1 MEYKLKGLFFYVI
14 KILVTKLLVIK
25 LLLIKLFAIFGSKNI
40 GMKTPFVFG
49 KIVTGEA
56 FTNRESETQRLMN
69 NFQSGT
75 NTVLISPRRWGKS
88 SLVFHAAEQFRKNNK
103 KIRFIFLDLFKAR
116 TEEQFYEMLA
126 KETIRVLSSRMEDIV
141 STSRTLLGRF
151 LPKVSFNPAPGLE
164 FELSLDWDE
173 IAKDPDDIIE
183 MPEKLARQKKCK
195 VIVCVDEF
203 QNIAFFDNH
212 VDLQKKLRAVWQTHQ
227 KSSYCLYGSKKN
239 MLMNVFS
246 NYSMPFYKFGDIIF
260 LKKIKQEEWHQYIF
274 ERFQRSK
281 KTIETSAIEEI
292 TLLTKNHPHYVQQL
306 AQLAWLRTRYKCD
319 EVVVK
324 QAFEGLIDQ
333 LSMLFQSQLDT
344 LSRSQINFLKAILD
358 KPEQISAS
366 QTISKYRLGSSAN
379 IQQIKKALIKK
390 EMIDVNKADIELLDP
405 VFEHWLRE
413 YYFAG

>member
-1 MEYKLKGLFFYVI
+1 ME
-14 KILVTKLLVIK
+14 
-25 LLLIKLFAIFGSKNI
+25 
-40 GMKTPFVFG
+40 TPFVFG
-49 KIVTGEA
+49 KIVTGKA
-56 FTNRESETQRLMN
+56 FTNRESETHRLMS

-88 SLVFHAAEQFRKNNK
+88 SLVFHAAQQFRQKNK

-126 KETIRVLSSRMEDIV
+126 KETIRVFSNRMEDIV

-164 FELSLDWDE
+164 FELTMDWEE

-183 MPEKLARQKKCK
+183 MPEKLARQKNCK
-195 VIVCVDEF
+195 VVVCIDEF
-203 QNIAFFDNH
+203 QNIAFFNNH

-227 KSSYCLYGSKKN
+227 QSSYCLYGSKKN
-239 MLMNVFS
+239 MMINVFS

-260 LKKIKQEEWHQYIF
+260 LQKIKQEEWHQYIF
-274 ERFQRSK
+274 ERFQQSK
-281 KTIETSAIEEI
+281 KLIEPSAIEKI
-292 TLLTKNHPHYVQQL
+292 SLLTKNHPHYVQQL
-306 AQLAWLRTRYKCD
+306 AQLAWLRTRQECD
-319 EVVVK
+319 EIIVK

-333 LSMLFQSQLDT
+333 LSMLFQSQLDN
-344 LSRSQINFLKAILD
+344 LSTSQINFLKAIVD
-358 KPEQISAS
+358 KREQISAS

-390 EMIDVNKADIELLDP
+390 EMIDVNKAGVELLDP

-413 YYFAG
+413 YYFVG